1 MRRNAIKLIYLL
13 AASLAF
19 SSVAVARELPTT
31 TPGPD
36 AARISGVPGQFDQDL
51 FPVTFVEIDGRNIQP
66 REHLWLKPGR
76 YEVTVLIQATD
87 GFRPASTPPGVRRNW
102 DRASK
107 AERRAATT
115 IDVELEAGK
124 TYQIRARY
132 NAEEREG
139 IPYSTVVWKIEESSA
154 GLN

>member
-1 MRRNAIKLIYLL
+1 MNRSIIKLVCLL
-13 AASLAF
+13 AATFAF
-19 SSVAVARELPTT
+19 ASTGLARELPTT

-51 FPVTFVEIDGRNIQP
+51 FPVSFVEIDGRNIQP

-76 YEVTVLIQATD
+76 YEVTVLIQARD
-87 GFRPASTPPGVRRNW
+87 GFRPASTPPGIRRNW
-102 DRASK
+102 DRASA

-139 IPYSTVVWKIEESSA
+139 IPYSTVVWKIED
-154 GLN
+154 